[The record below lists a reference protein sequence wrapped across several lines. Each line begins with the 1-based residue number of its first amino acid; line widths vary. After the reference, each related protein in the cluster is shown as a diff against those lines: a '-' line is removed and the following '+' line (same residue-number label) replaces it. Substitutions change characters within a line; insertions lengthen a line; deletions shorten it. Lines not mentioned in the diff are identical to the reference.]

1 MICNGDKY
9 ELGGQPGETIGLPLD
24 LQGLLE
30 TVEIEGN
37 TLLLKADFH
46 CTLVAVGQIIKKHNV
61 DTSNFIEKVVNDFCE
76 FIESNDISLI
86 KYSDEYRFVEHNDRM
101 SLVVMCDVS
110 NLDKFFD
117 LINEKYQLNIEYPPT
132 HVTLYTLQPNKGVF
146 LTNSDEI
153 NNLTKVVSKP
163 SGISL
168 QN

>member
-1 MICNGDKY
+1 
-9 ELGGQPGETIGLPLD
+9 
-24 LQGLLE
+24 
-30 TVEIEGN
+30 
-37 TLLLKADFH
+37 
-46 CTLVAVGQIIKKHNV
+46 
-61 DTSNFIEKVVNDFCE
+61 
-76 FIESNDISLI
+76 
-86 KYSDEYRFVEHNDRM
+86 M